1 MGDTLRQ
8 DRHPSS
14 SKVLIKAVAF
24 LLAIT
29 AGLCPRAAVGQDAIF
44 FSLEGEGTAYM
55 MIDSPG
61 HLGYITDGGR
71 DGQAGILGARV
82 EGRSALR
89 YLLDQEVE
97 QLVITCTHPHR
108 DHFGG
113 LETLICKDD
122 NILKFRQLIFVDA
135 PDSHGAAESLIDVFN
150 RCRGSV
156 QAPAARHISA
166 AGRDAFASLRS
177 SMKSVQVS
185 NFVYSADSVGTHPHD
200 RTIITRYEVGTGD
213 SRRTVVD
220 FDDASTR
227 LIERWASAHPETPID
242 VLVVAHHGSEH
253 NDSPL
258 LFDDG
263 RPIRQAI
270 LPVNRDN
277 RYFHPG
283 PQVVAQL
290 VARLGADNVFV
301 TDSTTGRNLRLTSA
315 GLAYGDGTPP
325 REALAT
331 FLQAQIVQL
340 DQARHMAETALRGR
354 AGSAPAAAEL
364 LATLDSGRLLD
375 EKQVQQA
382 LTSNWL
388 LTSHARSLRRAA
400 AAIPVLT
407 GTLARINPADV
418 EHPVSMRWPATVAQ
432 AAGHTGVALGQGFPS
447 PEFPERGTLMPLDSY
462 TPRGLSWSPGRL
474 TWSAALEQGVALG
487 LAILPPA
494 SASPACVDLV
504 DPSKRAACQL
514 AEGWPTQPGAEEAI
528 ILFAPS
534 DLPLALKLHQALQAR
549 GTSSFLIGPH
559 LDAVGA
565 VRDVSLTAELMANTE
580 ALAVLDT
587 PNLRGWGGITIE
599 RYCSAQL
606 TLRHTASRWT
616 TRFVERQ
623 KAQQGDPR

>member
-14 SKVLIKAVAF
+14 SMVLIRAIAF

-29 AGLCPRAAVGQDAIF
+29 AGLCPTAAFGQDAVF

-135 PDSHGAAESLIDVFN
+135 PDSHGAAESLVDVFN

-156 QAPAARHISA
+156 QGPAARHISA

-185 NFVYSADSVGTHPHD
+185 NFVYRADSIGLHPHD

-220 FDDASTR
+220 FDDASIR

-253 NDSPL
+253 NDSPV

-263 RPIRQAI
+263 RAIRQAI

-283 PQVVAQL
+283 PQVVSQL

-301 TDSTTGRNLRLTSA
+301 TDSTVGRNIHLTSE

-331 FLQAQIVQL
+331 LLQAQIVRL
-340 DQARHMAETALRGR
+340 DQSRRIAETALRGR
-354 AGSAPAAAEL
+354 AGATPAAAEL

-375 EKQVQQA
+375 EKQLQHA
-382 LTSNWL
+382 FASTWL
-388 LTSHARSLRRAA
+388 LTAEARNLRMAA
-400 AAIPVLT
+400 AGIPVLT
-407 GTLARINPADV
+407 GTLARINPADM
-418 EHPVSMRWPATVAQ
+418 EHQVSMQWPATVAR
-432 AAGHTGVALGQGFPS
+432 AAGQAGMALGQGFAP

-462 TPRGLSWSPGRL
+462 MPRGLSWSPDRL
-474 TWSAALEQGVALG
+474 TWSSALEQGVALG

-494 SASPACVDLV
+494 SSSPACVDLV

-514 AEGWPTQPGAEEAI
+514 AEGWPTQPGAEQAI
-528 ILFAPS
+528 ILFTPS
-534 DLPLALKLHQALQAR
+534 DLPLALKLQQALRAS
-549 GTSSFLIGPH
+549 GTSSFLIGPR
-559 LDAVGA
+559 LDTVGA
-565 VRDVSLTAELMANTE
+565 VRDVSLMTELMANTE

-606 TLRHTASRWT
+606 TVRHSSSRWT
-616 TRFVERQ
+616 IRFEERQ
-623 KAQQGDPR
+623 KAQGDPR